1 MNGDARSSARRTAAE
16 AFYGALA
23 AHPDGARRVG
33 WESRAAHV
41 MRQRAIVEA
50 LAPVTAL
57 TSVLDAGCGEGAL
70 LATLREA
77 GFTGRY
83 RGEDV
88 LGAPIVR
95 AREAAP
101 ADEGA
106 AFAVVDSL
114 AGGLVD
120 GPATPRPSA
129 QAVVCSG
136 TLNTDSGAPDHDV
149 EVAAAL
155 TALWARAEELLVVDL
170 AVSDRHAPGV
180 GLARADLSRA
190 WAHARSLAPVVVVR
204 EDVIAGEALLVL
216 SRGRARAFARRLE
229 DPVLV
234 AQALLQAGEAGAALS
249 CCEGA
254 SGAELSLAR
263 GQALAALGRMGEALE
278 VLRVA
283 AVRARD
289 EGREAV
295 GDAARLAQ
303 APVLWRMG
311 DRRAAEGILTELAER
326 SDEARAHLFELLVA
340 RKEIDRARALALRI
354 EDAWVRRE
362 LEARLPRR

>member
-1 MNGDARSSARRTAAE
+1 MNGDGRSSERRAAAE

-23 AHPDGARRVG
+23 GHPDGARRVG

-41 MRQRAIVEA
+41 MRQRAILEA
-50 LAPVTAL
+50 LAPVAEL
-57 TSVLDAGCGEGAL
+57 TSIVDAGCGEGAL
-70 LATLREA
+70 LAALRAA

-88 LGAPIVR
+88 LAAPIVR
-95 AREAAP
+95 AREAAS
-101 ADEGA
+101 ADEEA
-106 AFAVVDSL
+106 DFAVLDSL
-114 AGGLVD
+114 AD
-120 GPATPRPSA
+120 DPASARPSA

-136 TLNTDSGAPDHDV
+136 TLNTESGAPDHDL

-155 TALWARAEELLVVDL
+155 TALWARAQELLVVDL

-190 WAHARSLAPVVVVR
+190 WVHARSLAPVVVVR

-234 AQALLQAGEAGAALS
+234 AQALLQAGEAGAAFS
-249 CCEGA
+249 ACEGA
-254 SGAELSLAR
+254 AGAAAGLVR
-263 GQALAALGRMGEALE
+263 GQALAALGRTREALE

-283 AVRARD
+283 ALRAQD
-289 EGREAV
+289 EASGLADE
-295 GDAARLAQ
+295 ARLAQ
-303 APVLWRMG
+303 APVLWRLG
-311 DRRAAEGILTELAER
+311 DRRGAEALLTELAER
-326 SDEARAHLFELLVA
+326 SDEARTHLCELLLA
-340 RKEIDRARALALRI
+340 RREVERARAWVARI

-362 LEARLPRR
+362 LEARLASIR